1 MHHAAMPPL
10 PFPHHAAHRQV
21 VDEDQEKRE
30 LAGSRGTRI
39 NCSTWGG
46 VQVVCPFQW
55 CPPRWSR
62 PPRASFLRLRVSY
75 THLQT
80 VSLILPSILS
90 PRTTTLP
97 RQCSACRGSCRNPK
111 CIMPIMPIPPILKPI
126 MPYGRASG
134 RSAALRRLL
143 RRHVV
148 LKAHANRQRRPQTL
162 QIVDTAAS
170 AVARV
175 RLATAEATVC
185 TWPMPMCQGVPQVDV
200 SCLLPFDRVG
210 PCVPAECATHQLS
223 STYQFAGRVLRSL
236 PKRYPNLVLLS

>member
-1 MHHAAMPPL
+1 MGGRFINRSTTARGTQHTPLLEEYVLQKYAHRRQSARSCLSPIVGPLDGHSPPAPQTSCHASRSRSLHLLLVPSQARVGAALLVQSAPPDLVMHHAAMPPL

-21 VDEDQEKRE
+21 VDEDQDKRE

-97 RQCSACRGSCRNPK
+97 RQCSACRGSCRNP
-111 CIMPIMPIPPILKPI
+111 
-126 MPYGRASG
+126 
-134 RSAALRRLL
+134 
-143 RRHVV
+143 
-148 LKAHANRQRRPQTL
+148 
-162 QIVDTAAS
+162 
-170 AVARV
+170 
-175 RLATAEATVC
+175 
-185 TWPMPMCQGVPQVDV
+185 
-200 SCLLPFDRVG
+200 
-210 PCVPAECATHQLS
+210 
-223 STYQFAGRVLRSL
+223 
-236 PKRYPNLVLLS
+236 

>member
-1 MHHAAMPPL
+1 MFFCLSSVIQQHAEPNTLPSWKSTFCKSTRTGVSQLAPVSARKSALDGHSPPAPQTSCHASRSRSLHLLLVPSQARVGAALLVQSAPPDLVMHHAAMPPL

-21 VDEDQEKRE
+21 VDEDQDKRE

-46 VQVVCPFQW
+46 VQVVCPFQR

-97 RQCSACRGSCRNPK
+97 RQCSACRGSCRNP
-111 CIMPIMPIPPILKPI
+111 
-126 MPYGRASG
+126 
-134 RSAALRRLL
+134 
-143 RRHVV
+143 
-148 LKAHANRQRRPQTL
+148 
-162 QIVDTAAS
+162 
-170 AVARV
+170 
-175 RLATAEATVC
+175 
-185 TWPMPMCQGVPQVDV
+185 
-200 SCLLPFDRVG
+200 
-210 PCVPAECATHQLS
+210 
-223 STYQFAGRVLRSL
+223 
-236 PKRYPNLVLLS
+236 

>member
-1 MHHAAMPPL
+1 MGLAWWFFCFMTVIEQHAEPNTLPTRKSTFCNSTRTGVSQLAPVSARYSALWTATRLPHHRLHATHASRSRSLHLLLVPSQARVGAALLVQSAPPDLVMHHAAMPPL

-21 VDEDQEKRE
+21 VDEDQDKRE

-126 MPYGRASG
+126 MPYG
-134 RSAALRRLL
+134 
-143 RRHVV
+143 
-148 LKAHANRQRRPQTL
+148 
-162 QIVDTAAS
+162 
-170 AVARV
+170 
-175 RLATAEATVC
+175 
-185 TWPMPMCQGVPQVDV
+185 
-200 SCLLPFDRVG
+200 
-210 PCVPAECATHQLS
+210 
-223 STYQFAGRVLRSL
+223 
-236 PKRYPNLVLLS
+236 

>member
-1 MHHAAMPPL
+1 MPSQARVGAALLVQSAPPDLVMHHAAMPPL

-21 VDEDQEKRE
+21 VDEDQDKRE

-126 MPYGRASG
+126 MPVSYTH
-134 RSAALRRLL
+134 LTLPT
-143 RRHVV
+143 
-148 LKAHANRQRRPQTL
+148 KA
-162 QIVDTAAS
+162 
-170 AVARV
+170 
-175 RLATAEATVC
+175 
-185 TWPMPMCQGVPQVDV
+185 
-200 SCLLPFDRVG
+200 
-210 PCVPAECATHQLS
+210 
-223 STYQFAGRVLRSL
+223 
-236 PKRYPNLVLLS
+236 

>member
-1 MHHAAMPPL
+1 MKGAFVLFVLSTVIQQHAEPNTPPSRKSTFCKVRAPASVSSLLSQPESQLWTATRFPHHRLHAHASRSRSLHLLLVPSQARVGAALLVQSAPPDLVMHHAAMPPL
-10 PFPHHAAHRQV
+10 PFPHHVAHRQV
-21 VDEDQEKRE
+21 ADEDQDKRE

-97 RQCSACRGSCRNPK
+97 RQCSACRGSCRNP
-111 CIMPIMPIPPILKPI
+111 
-126 MPYGRASG
+126 
-134 RSAALRRLL
+134 
-143 RRHVV
+143 
-148 LKAHANRQRRPQTL
+148 
-162 QIVDTAAS
+162 
-170 AVARV
+170 
-175 RLATAEATVC
+175 
-185 TWPMPMCQGVPQVDV
+185 
-200 SCLLPFDRVG
+200 
-210 PCVPAECATHQLS
+210 
-223 STYQFAGRVLRSL
+223 
-236 PKRYPNLVLLS
+236 

>member
-1 MHHAAMPPL
+1 MRQSARGSRRLWSSAQRLYRAAFWPLFSSFDFTSVIQQHAEPNTLPSWKSTFCNSTRTGVSQLAPVSARYSALWTATRLPHHRLHATHASRSRSLHLLLVPSQARVGAALLVQSAPPDLVMHHAAMPPL

-21 VDEDQEKRE
+21 VDEDQDKRE

-97 RQCSACRGSCRNPK
+97 RQCSACRGSCRNP
-111 CIMPIMPIPPILKPI
+111 
-126 MPYGRASG
+126 
-134 RSAALRRLL
+134 
-143 RRHVV
+143 
-148 LKAHANRQRRPQTL
+148 
-162 QIVDTAAS
+162 
-170 AVARV
+170 
-175 RLATAEATVC
+175 
-185 TWPMPMCQGVPQVDV
+185 
-200 SCLLPFDRVG
+200 
-210 PCVPAECATHQLS
+210 
-223 STYQFAGRVLRSL
+223 
-236 PKRYPNLVLLS
+236 

>member
-1 MHHAAMPPL
+1 MDRYTTARGTQHTPRLEEYVLQKYAHRRQSARSCLSPIFGSLDGHSPPAPQTSCHASRSRSLHLLLVPSQARVGAALLVQSAPPDLVMHHAAMPPL

-21 VDEDQEKRE
+21 VDEDQDKRE

-97 RQCSACRGSCRNPK
+97 RQCSACRGSCRNP
-111 CIMPIMPIPPILKPI
+111 
-126 MPYGRASG
+126 
-134 RSAALRRLL
+134 
-143 RRHVV
+143 
-148 LKAHANRQRRPQTL
+148 
-162 QIVDTAAS
+162 
-170 AVARV
+170 
-175 RLATAEATVC
+175 
-185 TWPMPMCQGVPQVDV
+185 
-200 SCLLPFDRVG
+200 
-210 PCVPAECATHQLS
+210 
-223 STYQFAGRVLRSL
+223 
-236 PKRYPNLVLLS
+236 